1 VMHVSVKLWLGPSYV
16 AVRVEQALSRFW
28 SGPVYVGEIEFNY
41 DGIMFVRDIV
51 FYDQGGAVTI
61 EANDVKLVLGDWP
74 SFASPAE
81 DIEVEKVD
89 AHLRIDDGKVS
100 VPLRFL
106 QSRDGEKPRMKRLQ
120 VRRMA
125 VRIEDGQSQVVLDR
139 LGVEVNRKGE
149 PYEFNVDSYD
159 EDDASQLDIEGNI
172 DLESREVVTTLKFAR
187 KLEREQT
194 AMLLSVLRVSTV
206 WSCEGGVRADLRL
219 SGNFADTESLWP
231 EGMVVFEDWAVDAN
245 ERSVGRG
252 VSGDLLV
259 RGRHLDLEQIEGV
272 LCKGQL
278 TGSFYVN
285 VVREGPVGYGGD
297 FVVVDVNLPQL
308 TELAGTTKKFTR
320 GTGRLSV
327 QFSGDT
333 SGVES
338 VRAKGAA
345 FLDDSDLWRFP
356 LIGQVFKSIGI
367 WEYQVGG
374 MSDAEV
380 KFALSGPEMTIE
392 RGHLSNRFSA
402 IEAEPGGK
410 VNLKSGQIDMY
421 IVAAPLKQ
429 VDKVVGKI
437 PVVNW
442 FASFKD
448 KLIRLRLKGHWSEPA
463 GKLISK
469 QPLKDIKDGTIGFIV
484 DIIESGG
491 QFTKKTIQ
499 GFGLIFSRP
508 KKKAEGEQ

>member
-1 VMHVSVKLWLGPSYV
+1 
-16 AVRVEQALSRFW
+16 
-28 SGPVYVGEIEFNY
+28 
-41 DGIMFVRDIV
+41 
-51 FYDQGGAVTI
+51 
-61 EANDVKLVLGDWP
+61 
-74 SFASPAE
+74 
-81 DIEVEKVD
+81 
-89 AHLRIDDGKVS
+89 
-100 VPLRFL
+100 
-106 QSRDGEKPRMKRLQ
+106 LQ

-380 KFALSGPEMTIE
+380 KFALSGV
-392 RGHLSNRFSA
+392 SA
-402 IEAEPGGK
+402 
-410 VNLKSGQIDMY
+410 
-421 IVAAPLKQ
+421 
-429 VDKVVGKI
+429 
-437 PVVNW
+437 
-442 FASFKD
+442 
-448 KLIRLRLKGHWSEPA
+448 R
-463 GKLISK
+463 
-469 QPLKDIKDGTIGFIV
+469 
-484 DIIESGG
+484 
-491 QFTKKTIQ
+491 
-499 GFGLIFSRP
+499 
-508 KKKAEGEQ
+508 